1 MSNLPKLDDEELRHD
16 LEDMP
21 AADLVRDP
29 LFRARVC
36 LPNRRQIKGFV
47 EAIDIVRATSERL
60 YRVRYN
66 DGHLQH
72 FTAAEIK
79 VMQDLIDTMDPKTNL
94 AGAGKNNYVHRSHP
108 SQAHKWPATLFK
120 RPAKKEQ
127 SKDNAEVPK
136 SRSGQRRP
144 KDDAEVPKSR
154 SGQRRPKDN
163 AEVPKSRSGRRRPN
177 DNTEVPKSR
186 SGRRRP
192 KDNAEVPKSRCGR
205 RWPKDNAEVPKSW
218 SGRRRPKVNP
228 EVPKS
233 RSGRRRPT
241 SASVAQMH
249 AATQKRPRSLG
260 MDSVTVKCELMEAAA
275 KRGRTASAKRADPKA
290 QKKRSGKSGCSGKSG
305 WLQWKTQN
313 KEERQKEAAASKLKG
328 TAGNKKKQ
336 ILKRV

>member
-21 AADLVRDP
+21 AADLLRDP

-47 EAIDIVRATSERL
+47 EAVDIVRATSERL

-163 AEVPKSRSGRRRPN
+163 AEVPKS
-177 DNTEVPKSR
+177 
-186 SGRRRP
+186 
-192 KDNAEVPKSRCGR
+192 
-205 RWPKDNAEVPKSW
+205 W

-260 MDSVTVKCELMEAAA
+260 MDSVTVKCELMEAAAKRARTASAKRADRKATGKCPRSRGMSTATLKHKSMEAAA